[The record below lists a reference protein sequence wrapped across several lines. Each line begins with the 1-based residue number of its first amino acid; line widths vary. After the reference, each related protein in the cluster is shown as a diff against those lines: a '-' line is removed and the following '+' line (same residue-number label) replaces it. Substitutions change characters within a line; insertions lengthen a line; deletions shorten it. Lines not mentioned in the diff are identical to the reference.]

1 MSTRSTRASV
11 FEAPC
16 YSPPVDSAP
25 EKARL
30 KYEGKAKK
38 VWETADPARLLIE
51 FKDDATAFN
60 AQKRGTIAQKGSVN
74 NAVTSTVFE
83 MLERQGVPTHF
94 LSRVSDREQLV
105 RSVEII
111 PVEVIVRN
119 RAAGSFAKRYGV
131 EEGLELEPI
140 VIEWC
145 YKSDELGDPPMND
158 ATAVALGFAT
168 EEELGSLFELSIRV
182 NENLTSFFQERGLEL
197 VDFKLEFGRTGDG
210 GLVLADEVSPDTCR
224 LWDIGSGERLDK
236 DRFRRD
242 LGSVEEAYLEV
253 LRRVQGEADA

>member
-1 MSTRSTRASV
+1 MDSV
-11 FEAPC
+11 
-16 YSPPVDSAP
+16 P

-38 VWETADPARLLIE
+38 VWETAHPERLLIE

-60 AQKRGTIAQKGSVN
+60 AQKRGTIAQKGRVN
-74 NAVTSTVFE
+74 NAVTSIVFE
-83 MLERQGVPTHF
+83 MLERRGIPTHF
-94 LSRVSDREQLV
+94 LSRVGDREQLV
-105 RSVEII
+105 RAVEII

-119 RAAGSFAKRYGV
+119 RAAGSFARRYGV

-158 ATAVALGFAT
+158 ATAVALGFAS
-168 EEELGSLFELSIRV
+168 EDELEALFELSIRV
-182 NENLTSFFQERGLEL
+182 NESLTPFFAQRGLDL
-197 VDFKLEFGRTGDG
+197 VDFKLEFGRTEG
-210 GLVLADEVSPDTCR
+210 GELLLADEVSPDTCR
-224 LWDIGSGERLDK
+224 LWDVGSGERLDK

-242 LGSVEEAYLEV
+242 LGGVQEAYLEV